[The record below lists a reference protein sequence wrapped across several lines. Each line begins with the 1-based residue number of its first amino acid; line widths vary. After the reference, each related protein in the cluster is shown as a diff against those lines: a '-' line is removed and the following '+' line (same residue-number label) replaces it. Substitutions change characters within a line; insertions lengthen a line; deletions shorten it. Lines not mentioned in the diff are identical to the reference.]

1 MQSMPNPK
9 PSDDPH
15 DFVVVAPDVVRVAPA
30 DEELS
35 NLLQEAARRS
45 SKLQAQKES
54 DFPAAPPVPAVDTTF
69 RPVATD
75 NLQVLGHRRSM
86 GRAAIRGLT
95 ALLLTA
101 CIGGAAIAWQS
112 SGTVAKQIIAKWA
125 PKLILTSLL
134 SPETQAPAAQPAAPA
149 VQADAATAASPQ
161 PAAPQPVPPAQA
173 ASEGVAPPA
182 AAPSPDSTQMLQSM
196 ARDLAAARQEI
207 EQLKA
212 NQEQMSRDIARVSDA
227 RVSEAKASD
236 AKVSDA
242 RTSNAKTS
250 EHNPRPRISA
260 LPPRPAAAPA
270 RRPMPPP
277 LPPPQ
282 AAGVPALPQAAAPYV
297 PRQPEPLP
305 QSMGTQATGQPLT
318 DPELASVP
326 RPPMPV
332 R

>member
-1 MQSMPNPK
+1 MQSMPNTK

-15 DFVVVAPDVVRVAPA
+15 DFVVLAPDVAQVAPA

-45 SKLQAQKES
+45 PKVETQKGS
-54 DFPAAPPVPAVDTTF
+54 DFSAGPPVPPVDTTF
-69 RPVATD
+69 RPAAID
-75 NLQVLGHRRSM
+75 NLQAPGHRRPI
-86 GRAAIRGLT
+86 GKAAIRGLT

-112 SGTVAKQIIAKWA
+112 SGTLAKQVIAKWA

-134 SPETQAPAAQPAAPA
+134 SPETQAPPPQPAPPA
-149 VQADAATAASPQ
+149 VQADVATAAPPQQ
-161 PAAPQPVPPAQA
+161 PAPPAQA

-182 AAPSPDSTQMLQSM
+182 AASSPESAQLLQSM

-212 NQEQMSRDIARVSDA
+212 SQEQMSRDIARVSEA
-227 RVSEAKASD
+227 RVSEVRASDAKASD
-236 AKVSDA
+236 TKA
-242 RTSNAKTS
+242 S
-250 EHNPRPRISA
+250 ERNLRPRVSA

-297 PRQPEPLP
+297 PRQPEPP
-305 QSMGTQATGQPLT
+305 PQATAQPLT